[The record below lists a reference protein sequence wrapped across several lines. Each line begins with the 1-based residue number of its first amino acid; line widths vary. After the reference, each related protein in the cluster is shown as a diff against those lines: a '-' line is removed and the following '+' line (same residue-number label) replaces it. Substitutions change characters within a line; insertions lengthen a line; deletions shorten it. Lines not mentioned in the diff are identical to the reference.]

1 MKKCLCCGYRTIKER
16 GIFEICPICFWE
28 DDTYFDFS
36 KTPLKGIYYDS
47 EPTME
52 ELLDVKSAANH
63 GLTLR
68 EAQINYKTFGACDK
82 EMIPYT
88 RKATIDEIQDKE

>member
-1 MKKCLCCGYRTIKER
+1 MYLISPKDSLPFFILRTEAATLPHIHR
-16 GIFEICPICFWE
+16 
-28 DDTYFDFS
+28 FDFS
-36 KTPLKGIYYDS
+36 KTPLKGIYYAS

-52 ELLDVKSAANH
+52 ELLDVRSDANH

-68 EAQINYKTFGACDK
+68 EAQINYKAFGACSK

-88 RKATIDEIQDKE
+88 GKATIDEFQDKE